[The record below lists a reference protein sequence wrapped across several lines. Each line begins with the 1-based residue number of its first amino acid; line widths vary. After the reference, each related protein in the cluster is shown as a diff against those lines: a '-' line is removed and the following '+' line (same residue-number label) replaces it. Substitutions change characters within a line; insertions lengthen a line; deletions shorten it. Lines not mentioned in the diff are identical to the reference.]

1 MKITVAIMA
10 ILAGAVTGAVVCVF
24 GMWAFLKGQSTML
37 DIAAGAKPTLFI
49 LPAAFS
55 FDSNKGDLS
64 GQVREMFK
72 EPQSKRGD

>member
-1 MKITVAIMA
+1 MALIAGTAIG
-10 ILAGAVTGAVVCVF
+10 ICVCVF

-37 DIAAGAKPTLFI
+37 DIAAGAKPALFN
-49 LPAAFS
+49 LPTAFS
-55 FDSNKGDLS
+55 LDRNKGDLS